1 MVNNLPANTGNSGS
15 IPESGIFPGGAN
27 CNLLQYSCLGNP
39 MDRGAWRATVYGVIK
54 ESDMTE
60 KLITTNNNNQVPVL
74 RLLYLFLSVSRM
86 FDLGWISA
94 GPG

>member
-1 MVNNLPANTGNSGS
+1 
-15 IPESGIFPGGAN
+15 
-27 CNLLQYSCLGNP
+27 